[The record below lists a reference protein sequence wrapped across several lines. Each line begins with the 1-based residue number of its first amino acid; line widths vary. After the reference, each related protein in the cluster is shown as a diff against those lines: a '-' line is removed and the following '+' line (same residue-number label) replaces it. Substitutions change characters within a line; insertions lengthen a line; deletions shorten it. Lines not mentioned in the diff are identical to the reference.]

1 MKKIFIS
8 GLFSLLP
15 IGLTIF
21 LIGIVFQWVDSFG
34 SPLVQR
40 FTDLQIPGLGFLLT
54 LVLIFLTGLFMQV
67 FLGKKLLSLLDLLIE
82 RIPLINHLY
91 HGIKGVT
98 DSFSQVPDREFSMV
112 VLVKYPT
119 PEFESVGLITNESVL
134 INGNKK
140 VAVFIPTTP
149 NPTNGFLVLANLE
162 DLTPLDLP
170 VDEALK
176 SVISMGSVWPKKYQA
191 DSNTIDSNDSES
203 NGQSAI
209 QNKNKNLDF
218 DRK

>member
-8 GLFSLLP
+8 GLLSLLP
-15 IGLTIF
+15 LGLTIF
-21 LIGIVFQWVDSFG
+21 LIQVVFQWVDALG
-34 SPLVQR
+34 SQIVRQ
-40 FTDLQIPGLGFLLT
+40 FTDLEIPGLGFLLT
-54 LVLIFLTGLFMQV
+54 LGVVFFAGLFMQV
-67 FLGKKLLSLLDLLIE
+67 FVGKKILSLMDTLIE

-119 PEFESVGLITNESVL
+119 PEFESIGLITNESVL
-134 INGNKK
+134 IEGNKK

-149 NPTNGFLVLANLE
+149 NPTNGFLVLADLE
-162 DLTPLDLP
+162 DLTPLDIP

-191 DSNTIDSNDSES
+191 KSNTQSS
-203 NGQSAI
+203 NGIES
-209 QNKNKNLDF
+209 
-218 DRK
+218 